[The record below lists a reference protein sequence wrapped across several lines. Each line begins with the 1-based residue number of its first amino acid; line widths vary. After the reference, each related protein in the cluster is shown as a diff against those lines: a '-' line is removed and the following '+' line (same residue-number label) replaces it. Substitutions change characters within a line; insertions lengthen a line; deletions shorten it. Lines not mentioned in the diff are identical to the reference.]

1 MNQEEKT
8 IAIIGASNRQDKY
21 GNIAVRTY
29 REAGWTVYPV
39 NPKSEEIEGLTTYK
53 QIEDVPTP
61 INRISVYLPPKRLLP
76 LLESIAKANPNEL
89 WLNPGTESP
98 EVIQKAHDLG
108 LNVIQACS
116 LLNNNRPL

>member
-1 MNQEEKT
+1 MDQKEKT
-8 IAIIGASNRQDKY
+8 IAIIGASNQREKY

-29 REAGWTVYPV
+29 KDAGWTVYPV
-39 NPKSEEIEGLTTYK
+39 NPKSENIEGLPAYK
-53 QIEDVPTP
+53 QIEDVPAP
-61 INRISVYLPPKRLLP
+61 INRISVYLPPKRVLP
-76 LLESIAKANPNEL
+76 LLDSIAQANPTEL

-98 EVIQKAHDLG
+98 EVIQKAKELG